1 MGNLLILVKLI
12 MNNVED
18 STLSHFSSRC
28 QPKSSGFS
36 FDNIHR
42 NTMIKKL
49 LNDTSHHSNDKDNNK
64 NADFVPLSRKTGT
77 TVVGIVYKDGVIIG
91 ADTRETCD
99 DVVVNKLC
107 NKIHYLA
114 PNIYCCAAG
123 TSADV
128 NKTTEVISSELE
140 LHRMNTGMDQL
151 RVVIACTLLKRKLY
165 RYQGYLGASVI
176 LGGCD
181 LKGPHVYQVNQH
193 GSTSKLPYTTM
204 GSGALSALSIIE
216 TDWMEDMSEDSALN
230 LVKHA
235 ITAGVI
241 NDLGSGSN
249 VDTCIIRTDG
259 TVTMDR
265 SEMEMNNVKLF
276 RDSILKSERLSFKN
290 GTTSV
295 LESVFIPHRVSTLD
309 DVIVTSMDS

>member
-140 LHRMNTGMDQL
+140 LHQMNTGMNQL
-151 RVVIACTLLKRKLY
+151 RVVTACALLKRKLY
-165 RYQGYLGASVI
+165 RYQGYIGASVI

-181 LKGPHVYQVNQH
+181 LKGPQVYQINQH
-193 GSTSKLPYTTM
+193 GSTSKLPFTTM
-204 GSGALSALSIIE
+204 GSGSLAAMSIFE
-216 TDWMEDMSEDSALN
+216 TYWMEDMSEASALN
-230 LVKHA
+230 LVKRA
-235 ITAGVI
+235 VAAGVF

-249 VDTCIIRTDG
+249 VDICVIRTDG
-259 TVTMDR
+259 TVTIDR
-265 SEMEMNNVKLF
+265 SEIKMNNVQSF
-276 RDSILKSERLSFKN
+276 RDSIRESERLSFKN

-295 LESVFIPHRVSTLD
+295 LDSVFIPHREPTLD
-309 DVIVTSMDS
+309 DVIVTSLNP

>member
-1 MGNLLILVKLI
+1 MLKESLK
-12 MNNVED
+12 
-18 STLSHFSSRC
+18 
-28 QPKSSGFS
+28 
-36 FDNIHR
+36 
-42 NTMIKKL
+42 
-49 LNDTSHHSNDKDNNK
+49 DTSHYNSNNDVYK
-64 NADFVPLSRKTGT
+64 NAAFIPFARKTGT
-77 TVVGIVYKDGVIIG
+77 TIVGIVYKDGIIIG
-91 ADTRETCD
+91 ADTRETCE
-99 DVVVNKLC
+99 DVVVNKNC

-204 GSGALSALSIIE
+204 GSGALSA
-216 TDWMEDMSEDSALN
+216 
-230 LVKHA
+230 
-235 ITAGVI
+235 
-241 NDLGSGSN
+241 
-249 VDTCIIRTDG
+249 
-259 TVTMDR
+259 
-265 SEMEMNNVKLF
+265 
-276 RDSILKSERLSFKN
+276 
-290 GTTSV
+290 
-295 LESVFIPHRVSTLD
+295 
-309 DVIVTSMDS
+309 